1 MRSSRWMENW
11 KPYGCTLI
19 ALVAMFVN
27 VAMAQQQNAA
37 ATPQT
42 PSSNFTA
49 DSQSSA
55 SVPALQQRNP
65 RYRIQRGDTLALDF
79 RFTPEYNESVTVQP
93 DGFISLRGIGDIHA
107 EGMTLPELNQAL
119 EASYSKSLHDP
130 VITVT
135 PQEFVKPF
143 FSANGEVGKP
153 GKYDLHGDTTV
164 VQAIAI
170 AGGFTSAAKH
180 SQVVLFRQ
188 VSPDM
193 VQAKVL
199 NVKHMLNSHNLSED
213 MHLQPGDM
221 LYVPKNA
228 LSKIMPYLSLNS
240 VRATYAIQ

>member
-1 MRSSRWMENW
+1 MQLSAWMKNP
-11 KPYGCTLI
+11 KQYGFALI
-19 ALVAMFVN
+19 AAVALFVT
-27 VAMAQQQNAA
+27 VAVAQQ
-37 ATPQT
+37 
-42 PSSNFTA
+42 A
-49 DSQSSA
+49 DSQATANHLTAGNQAPSSA
-55 SVPALQQRNP
+55 VPTLQQRNP
-65 RYRIQRGDTLALDF
+65 RYRIQGGDQLALDF

-93 DGFISLRGIGDIHA
+93 DGFISLRGVGDIHA
-107 EGMTLPELNQAL
+107 QGMTLPELNEAL
-119 EASYSKSLHDP
+119 QTEYSKILHDP

-164 VQAIAI
+164 TQAIAM
-170 AGGFTSAAKH
+170 AGGFTSQAKH

-188 VSPDM
+188 VSSDM

-213 MHLQPGDM
+213 VHLQPGDM
-221 LYVPKNA
+221 LYVPKNMI
-228 LSKIMPYLSLNS
+228 SKIMPYLSLNS